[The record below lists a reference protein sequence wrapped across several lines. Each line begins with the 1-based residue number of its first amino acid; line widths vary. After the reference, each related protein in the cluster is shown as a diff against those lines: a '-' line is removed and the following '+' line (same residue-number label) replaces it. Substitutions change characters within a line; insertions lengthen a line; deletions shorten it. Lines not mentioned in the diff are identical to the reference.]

1 MLQVPRT
8 GMASHGSMAKELRWA
23 QERSLVV
30 LRDSSQYRTRQAK
43 VDASDAAWTRGRG
56 ARVHV
61 QACRGGRVG
70 DELGAA

>member
-30 LRDSSQYRTRQAK
+30 LRD
-43 VDASDAAWTRGRG
+43 
-56 ARVHV
+56 
-61 QACRGGRVG
+61 
-70 DELGAA
+70 